1 MRATGATT
9 TVSVMTSYLARN
21 EHGYVLLAFGP
32 ADEHRLDHDHG
43 YPVKASFVVVER
55 GGAVLLV
62 FDNWRKHWE
71 LPGGGRE
78 TGESPRT
85 AAVRE
90 LFEESG
96 LRTDELS
103 FVGASS
109 YESPP
114 DRSHERVAVYRTTLA
129 PGAPDPVPLFEANDE
144 IGAVRWW
151 DPTGSREGVDPLD
164 ATIIDRVL
172 ADDRVQPSPLDTTRS
187 SYQAAADKYVQR
199 TRTATGGHAPIL
211 DQLVDL
217 LPGGR
222 LLELGSGP
230 GWDAA
235 YLEGFGMRVQR
246 SDITPAFVELMQADG
261 HDARILDVRTDDLGG
276 PWDGV
281 LANAVLL
288 HLNRSEFAA
297 VAARIGKAVRPG
309 GLFAFTLK
317 EGDGEGWTESK
328 LELPRWFVYWRGPEL
343 RSIIEAAGWTVLSLE
358 RAPGPV
364 DVWLN
369 AIAQR

>member
-1 MRATGATT
+1 MSAAT

-21 EHGYVLLAFGP
+21 EHGNVLLAFGP

-55 GGAVLLV
+55 AGEVLLV

-78 TGESPRT
+78 LGESPRT

-90 LFEESG
+90 LCEETG
-96 LRTDELS
+96 LQTDELI
-103 FVGASS
+103 FVGVSS

-114 DRSHERVAVYRTTLA
+114 DGFHERVAVYRTRLA
-129 PGAPDPVPLFEANDE
+129 PDVLDPVPRFEANDE

-151 DPTGSREGVDPLD
+151 DPSGSRDGVDPLD

-172 ADDRVQPSPLDTTRS
+172 ADDRVQPSPLDVTRS
-187 SYQAAADKYVQR
+187 SYQAAADRYAQR
-199 TRTATGGHAPIL
+199 SRPAVGGSHAPIL
-211 DQLVDL
+211 DGVVEL
-217 LPGGR
+217 LPAGR

-230 GWDAA
+230 GWDAD
-235 YLEGFGMRVQR
+235 YLERLGLRVQR
-246 SDITPAFVELMQADG
+246 RDVTPAFVEQMQANG
-261 HDARILDVRTDDLGG
+261 HDARILDARKDDLGG

-288 HLNRSEFAA
+288 HLSRSEFSA
-297 VAARIGKAVRPG
+297 VVTRLAKVVRPG
-309 GLFAFTLK
+309 GIFAFTLK
-317 EGDGEGWTESK
+317 EGDGEHWSEAK
-328 LELPRWFVYWRGPEL
+328 LELPRWFVYWREPEL
-343 RSIIEAAGWTVLSLE
+343 RSTLEAAGWTVLSME
-358 RAPGPV
+358 RVPGPA

-369 AIAQR
+369 VIAQR